1 MATLDS
7 NQIKDEFIEAKN
19 NWELEKLYVDLA
31 SAKGKAL
38 TPVEKKFLR
47 GLLCGCSPAEIANIV
62 YQSRSSSTV
71 RVYLSNGVY
80 KYIEEMLSVQSGYS
94 VKVKNWSRVT
104 HLLEKA
110 GYKKGWLQIQSAITP
125 VKNPK
130 EKDTDLEIKLVQI
143 QDWGEAIDVSAFYG
157 RTTELTTV
165 QKWIVQERCRLVV
178 VLGMGGIGKTA
189 FSVKLADEIKDKFD
203 YIIWR
208 SLRLAPSLEVILNQL
223 MEILSSPETK
233 TTETL
238 DSRISQLID
247 CLRSSRC
254 LIVLDHID
262 SILDNGYDEQTPEYA
277 TALGGNS
284 SIKNTSSLVP
294 RIQYRQGYE
303 GYGELIRRLGESQHQ
318 SCLVLTS
325 RQKPPDFTAIEG
337 EKLPVHSLKLSGLS
351 QVENILILKAKGFT
365 SLKEEECR
373 LLNYWYAGNPLFIKL
388 IATTIQELFDGNI
401 YEFIQQGTI
410 IFGEIRVILDEQF
423 SRLSE
428 LEKQIMYWI
437 ALNQDFVSVRE
448 LQKDAISGIS
458 KRLSQRLILE
468 AMELLQK
475 RCLIDKASLRES
487 SLRHAARSLL
497 PRRGTPTPTL
507 IEKAPPTLTEQ
518 EASSFTQTP
527 VLKEYIIE
535 RLIEEDFKL
544 SEDKKSYLLM
554 NNTIFAAQLKN
565 YIQENQRNVER

>member
-7 NQIKDEFIEAKN
+7 NQIEDEFIEAKN

-47 GLLCGCSPAEIANIV
+47 GLLCGCSPAEIAKIV

-80 KYIEEMLSVQSGYS
+80 KYIEEMLSAQSGYS

-104 HLLEKA
+104 YLLEKA
-110 GYKKGWLQIQSAITP
+110 GYKKGWLQIQPAITP
-125 VKNPK
+125 VKNSK
-130 EKDTDLEIKLVQI
+130 EKDTDSGITSVQI
-143 QDWGEAIDVSAFYG
+143 QDWGEAIDVSAFHG

-165 QKWIVQERCRLVV
+165 QKWIVQERCRLVLL
-178 VLGMGGIGKTA
+178 LGMGGIGKTA
-189 FSVKLADEIKDKFD
+189 FSVKLADEIKDKFE
-203 YIIWR
+203 YVIWR
-208 SLRLAPSLEVILNQL
+208 SLRLAPPLEMILNQL
-223 MEILSSPETK
+223 MEVLSLPETK
-233 TTETL
+233 STETL

-262 SILDNGYDEQTPEYA
+262 SILCNSYDNETREYPTVSA
-277 TALGGNS
+277 DNS
-284 SIKNTSSLVP
+284 SIKNTFSLVP
-294 RIQYRQGYE
+294 QIQYRQGYE
-303 GYGELIRRLGESQHQ
+303 GYGELIKRLGDSQHQ
-318 SCLVLTS
+318 SSLVLTS
-325 RQKPPDFTAIEG
+325 REKPPEFQAIEG
-337 EKLPVHSLKLSGLS
+337 EKLPVRSLKLTGLS

-373 LLNYWYAGNPLFIKL
+373 VLNYWYAGNPLFLKL
-388 IATTIQELFDGNI
+388 IATTIQELFGGNI
-401 YEFIQQGTI
+401 YEFIQQGTVV
-410 IFGEIRVILDEQF
+410 FGEIRAILDQQF

-437 ALNQDFVSVRE
+437 ALNQDLVSVRE
-448 LQKDAISGIS
+448 LQKEIISGFS

-475 RCLIDKASLRES
+475 RCLIDKASLRE
-487 SLRHAARSLL
+487 A
-497 PRRGTPTPTL
+497 PPTPTL
-507 IEKAPPTLTEQ
+507 IEKAPTTLIEQ
-518 EASSFTQTP
+518 EVSSFTQTP

-535 RLIEEDFKL
+535 HLIEEDFKL
-544 SEDKKSYLLM
+544 SEDKESYLLM
-554 NNTIFAAQLKN
+554 SNTIFAAQLKN
-565 YIQENQRNVER
+565 HIQESYLNAET

>member
-1 MATLDS
+1 MATPDS
-7 NQIKDEFIEAKN
+7 NQIEDEFIEAKN

-80 KYIEEMLSVQSGYS
+80 KYIEEMLSAQSGYS

-110 GYKKGWLQIQSAITP
+110 GYKKGWLQIQPVITP

-130 EKDTDLEIKLVQI
+130 EKNTDLGKIESVQI
-143 QDWGEAIDVSAFYG
+143 QDWGEAIDVSSFHG
-157 RTTELTTV
+157 RITELTTV

-189 FSVKLADEIKDKFD
+189 FSVKLADEIKDKFK
-203 YIIWR
+203 YVIWR
-208 SLRLAPSLEVILNQL
+208 SLRLAPSLEVLLNQL
-223 MEILSSPETK
+223 MEILSSKPETK
-233 TTETL
+233 STETL
-238 DSRISQLID
+238 NSRISRLID
-247 CLRSSRC
+247 YLRSSHC
-254 LIVLDHID
+254 LIVLDHVD
-262 SILDNGYDEQTPEYA
+262 AILGNSYNHETPEYP
-277 TALGGNS
+277 TVPDGNS
-284 SIKNTSSLVP
+284 SIKNTSSLVAQ
-294 RIQYRQGYE
+294 IEYRQGYE

-325 RQKPPDFTAIEG
+325 REKPPDFPAIEG
-337 EKLPVHSLKLSGLS
+337 EKLPVRSLKLTGLS

-373 LLNYWYAGNPLFIKL
+373 ALNYWYAGNPLFIKL
-388 IATTIQELFDGNI
+388 IATTIQELFGGNI
-401 YEFIQQGTI
+401 YEFIQQGTVV
-410 IFGEIRVILDEQF
+410 FGEIRVILDEQF

-448 LQKDAISGIS
+448 LQKEIISGFS

-475 RCLIDKASLRES
+475 RCLIDKASLREAS
-487 SLRHAARSLL
+487 
-497 PRRGTPTPTL
+497 PTPTL
-507 IEKAPPTLTEQ
+507 IEKEV
-518 EASSFTQTP
+518 SSFTQTP

-544 SEDKKSYLLM
+544 SEDKESYLLI
-554 NNTIFAAQLKN
+554 NNTIFAAQLRN
-565 YIQENQRNVER
+565 YIQENRLNVES

>member
-1 MATLDS
+1 MATLNS
-7 NQIKDEFIEAKN
+7 NQLENEFIEAKN

-38 TPVEKKFLR
+38 TLVEKKFLR

-80 KYIEEMLSVQSGYS
+80 KYIEKMLSTQSGYS

-110 GYKKGWLQIQSAITP
+110 GYKKGWLQVQPAITSI
-125 VKNPK
+125 KNHK
-130 EKDTDLEIKLVQI
+130 EKATDLGKIKSVQI

-157 RTTELTTV
+157 RITELTTV
-165 QKWIVQERCRLVV
+165 KKWIVQERCRLVV

-189 FSVKLADEIKDKFD
+189 FSVKLADEIKDQFE
-203 YIIWR
+203 YVIWR

-223 MEILSSPETK
+223 MEILSLPETK
-233 TTETL
+233 STETL
-238 DSRISQLID
+238 SSRISRLID

-254 LIVLDHID
+254 LIVLDHVD
-262 SILDNGYDEQTPEYA
+262 AILGNSYNHETPEYL
-277 TALGGNS
+277 TAPDGNS
-284 SIKNTSSLVP
+284 SIKNTSLLVP
-294 RIQYRQGYE
+294 QIEYRQGYE
-303 GYGELIRRLGESQHQ
+303 DYGELIRRLGDSQHQ

-325 RQKPPDFTAIEG
+325 QEKPPGFPAIEG
-337 EKLPVHSLKLSGLS
+337 EKLPVHSLKLTGFS
-351 QVENILILKAKGFT
+351 QVENILILKAKGFA

-373 LLNYWYAGNPLFIKL
+373 VLNYWYAGNPLFIKL
-388 IATTIQELFDGNI
+388 IATTIQELFGGNI

-410 IFGEIRVILDEQF
+410 VFGEIRAILDQQF
-423 SRLSE
+423 NRLSE

-448 LQKDAISGIS
+448 LQKDTISEVS

-475 RCLIDKASLRES
+475 RCLIDKACLRE
-487 SLRHAARSLL
+487 AL
-497 PRRGTPTPTL
+497 PTPTPTL
-507 IEKAPPTLTEQ
+507 IEKAPSTLIENK
-518 EASSFTQTP
+518 ASSFTQTP

-535 RLIEEDFKL
+535 RLIEENFKL
-544 SEDKKSYLLM
+544 SEEKESHLLM
-554 NNTIFAAQLKN
+554 NNRIFETQLKN
-565 YIQENQRNVER
+565 YIQESRLNAQR